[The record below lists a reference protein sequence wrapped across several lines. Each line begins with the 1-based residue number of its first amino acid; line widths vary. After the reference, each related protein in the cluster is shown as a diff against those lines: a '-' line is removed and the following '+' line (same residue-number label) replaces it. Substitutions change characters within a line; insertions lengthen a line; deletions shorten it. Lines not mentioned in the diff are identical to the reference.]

1 MINAFNVLVSMV
13 KLWFPLEIAYL
24 NDSLQINFIISSV
37 KNFSN
42 KETGGS
48 TVSSTG
54 SVRVYLKPVG
64 SETSEWILLWIVF
77 LSPFCFLDRRF
88 VAVSSLYPTT
98 IFPLRHFISNTT
110 ELRSWLPLRSLASAA
125 TVFSSSESASL
136 LGLLEFSGG
145 WR

>member
-24 NDSLQINFIISSV
+24 IDSLQINFIISSV

-54 SVRVYLKPVG
+54 SGRVYLKPVG
-64 SETSEWILLWIVF
+64 SETSE
-77 LSPFCFLDRRF
+77 
-88 VAVSSLYPTT
+88 
-98 IFPLRHFISNTT
+98 
-110 ELRSWLPLRSLASAA
+110 
-125 TVFSSSESASL
+125 
-136 LGLLEFSGG
+136 
-145 WR
+145 